1 MVGRAL
7 LLVLQTKCF
16 TLLGTHS
23 FHMPLQNI
31 FWGLGFELL
40 ALLAKALETS
50 NLYAL
55 WVLKQPKEECDQ
67 IRQSVG
73 SFMLWGMLKINLA
86 S

>member
-1 MVGRAL
+1 MVRRAL
-7 LLVLQTKCF
+7 SLALHTKCF
-16 TLLGTHS
+16 TLLGTRS
-23 FHMPLQNI
+23 FHMSLQKI

-73 SFMLWGMLKINLA
+73 SFMLRGMLKINLA